1 MADGIRTQGTDD
13 LERLAAALKEA
24 SDRDLTNRVRK
35 SMRDIAKPVGVRT
48 LAGGAERMP
57 RRGGM
62 ASRVRDRG
70 KVGVTSAI
78 ASRTVHV
85 TLTLNNQG
93 ANLKALDAGILR
105 HPVWARADQPRR
117 WVRQSVPAKAFT
129 AAFDVQAPVVRGQ
142 VLGAMQA
149 TLNEAARKV

>member
-13 LERLAAALKEA
+13 LERMAAALKEA
-24 SDRDLTNRVRK
+24 ADRDLTNRVRK
-35 SMRDIAKPVGVRT
+35 SMRDVAKPVGERT
-48 LAGGAERMP
+48 LIGGAERMP
-57 RRGGM
+57 RRGGF
-62 ASRVRDRG
+62 AARVRDRG

-85 TLTLNNQG
+85 TLTLNNKG
-93 ANLKALDAGILR
+93 ANLRSLDAGDLR
-105 HPVWARADQPRR
+105 HPVFARPDQPRR

-129 AAFDVQAPVVRGQ
+129 MAFNAQAPIVRGQ
-142 VLGAMQA
+142 VLDAMQA